1 MFERRLWLANIQRA
15 GGTLIKCIKEQV
27 LKERGLTRSRAGKQ
41 ILARRSLKFQ
51 PAFRRCAG
59 ASDPL
64 LFYIFNSFT

>member
-1 MFERRLWLANIQRA
+1 MFERRLWLANIQFADRA
-15 GGTLIKCIKEQV
+15 LIKCIKEQV
-27 LKERGLTRSRAGKQ
+27 LKRRGVTRHRAGKQ

-59 ASDPL
+59 APNPL